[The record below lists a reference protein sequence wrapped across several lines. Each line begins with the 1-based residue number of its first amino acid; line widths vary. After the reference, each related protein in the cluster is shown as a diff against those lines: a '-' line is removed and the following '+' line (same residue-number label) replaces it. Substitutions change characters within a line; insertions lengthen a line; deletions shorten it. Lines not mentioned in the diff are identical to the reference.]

1 MVIPPL
7 SAALPGFTLLT
18 SDNSYDID
26 YQDNLFE
33 HQMVKQLSAALPGFT
48 RLTSYYLLKIIIE
61 MMMSSV
67 MRIRTM
73 IMVWHDLCRLNFCG
87 DGNPDN
93 SEI

>member
-33 HQMVKQLSAALPGFT
+33 HQMVKKIVGGTPWFHSAHLLLSFEN
-48 RLTSYYLLKIIIE
+48 YYRDDDE
-61 MMMSSV
+61 FCNEDQD
-67 MRIRTM
+67 
-73 IMVWHDLCRLNFCG
+73 HDHG
-87 DGNPDN
+87 MA
-93 SEI
+93 